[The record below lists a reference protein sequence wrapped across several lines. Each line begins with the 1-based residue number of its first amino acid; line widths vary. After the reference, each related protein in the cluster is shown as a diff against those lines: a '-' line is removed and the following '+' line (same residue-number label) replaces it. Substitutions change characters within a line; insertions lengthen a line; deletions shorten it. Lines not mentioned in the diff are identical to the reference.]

1 MGVHQYTHNKNE
13 TSDFMKKIFAAMA
26 VTAAVFTVTL
36 SGCEKAA
43 DEIVDE
49 ISDTTVCETVSE
61 SETEITEASETTT
74 ASSAEATVSTTT
86 NTTAETNKNVS
97 QTTSEAAASQ
107 AVPKTTSANN
117 AAAEK
122 FPVGEWIESRSYIY
136 NFDDKGNVSIDTGFH
151 TLNGAY
157 EYSGN
162 DFKIKLTS
170 GWGDPYTYNFTVR
183 FEDGYTA
190 LEYKGC
196 PEDKYMAFEPTGLL
210 TGYSSALGYA
220 DEFRLTPY
228 SGGLKNVTSL
238 SEIQGLWQYY
248 YSDAEPEDEIWV
260 FCGENIALLGN
271 RGFDK
276 FPETDENGYTVID
289 EDYGIAVDYEDGKG
303 EHMIYAQRLFR
314 TYGDTLYWCSS
325 TQDAQIFKQYQPEP
339 VPKDFLNGTMLANG
353 FLDGYF
359 IDMKNGM
366 GTIDYDD
373 YKAELKFN
381 GNKLTVTIDGETRT
395 FDCYYLPNE
404 DDNDIKELYIIDME
418 ALKNGEEDFYG
429 YLILRKK

>member
-1 MGVHQYTHNKNE
+1 
-13 TSDFMKKIFAAMA
+13 MKKIFAAMA
-26 VTAAVFTVTL
+26 VIAAVFTVTL
-36 SGCEKAA
+36 SGCEKKA

-74 ASSAEATVSTTT
+74 ASSAEVTTTTT
-86 NTTAETNKNVS
+86 NLTAETSEKVS
-97 QTTSEAAASQ
+97 QTTAEAAASQ
-107 AVPKTTSANN
+107 ALPKTTSANN
-117 AAAEK
+117 AAAGK

-151 TLNGAY
+151 TLNGTY

-162 DFKIKLTS
+162 DFKIKLAS

-196 PEDKYMAFEPTGLL
+196 TEDKYMAFEPTGLL

-248 YSDAEPEDEIWV
+248 YSDAEPEDDVWI
-260 FCGENIALLGN
+260 FCGDNIAMLGDS
-271 RGFDK
+271 GFDK
-276 FPETDENGYTVID
+276 FPETDENGYTIID
-289 EDYGIAVDYEDGKG
+289 EDYGIAVDYGDGKG
-303 EHMIYAQRLFR
+303 EHMIYAQRLLR
-314 TYGDTLYWCSS
+314 KYGDTLYLCGS

-339 VPKDFLNGTMLANG
+339 IPKDFLDGTMSAYGCADG

-359 IDMKNGM
+359 IDMKNGK
-366 GTIDYDD
+366 GSFGETIYDTD
-373 YKAELKFN
+373 SNAEIKFN
-381 GNKLTVTIDGETRT
+381 GNKITVTIDGETRT

-404 DDNDIKELYIIDME
+404 DDNDTKELYIVDME
-418 ALKNGEEDFYG
+418 ALKNGEEEFYG
-429 YLILRKK
+429 YLEKSEWLNNAIRKER

>member
-1 MGVHQYTHNKNE
+1 
-13 TSDFMKKIFAAMA
+13 MKKIFLTLIT
-26 VTAAVFTVTL
+26 VCIFTFA
-36 SGCEKAA
+36 GCEKTA

-61 SETEITEASETTT
+61 SKTEITEALETAT
-74 ASSAEATVSTTT
+74 ASSAEVTTT
-86 NTTAETNKNVS
+86 NSAAETSENVS
-97 QTTSEAAASQ
+97 QTTSEATASQ

-117 AAAEK
+117 LAAGK

-151 TLNGAY
+151 TLNGTY

-162 DFKIKLTS
+162 DFKIKLSS
-170 GWGDPYTYNFTVR
+170 GWGDPYTYDFTVR

-196 PEDKYMAFEPTGLL
+196 PENKYMAFEPTGLL
-210 TGYSSALGYA
+210 TGYSSALYYA

-228 SGGLKNVTSL
+228 RGGLKNVTSL

-248 YSDAEPEDEIWV
+248 YSDSEPDNEIWI
-260 FCGENIALLGN
+260 FCGDNIALLGN
-271 RGFDK
+271 SDFDK
-276 FPETDENGYTVID
+276 FPETDENGYTIID

-303 EHMIYAQRLFR
+303 EHMIYAQDLFR
-314 TYGDTLYWCSS
+314 IYGDTLYLCQS
-325 TQDAQIFKQYQPEP
+325 TQDAQIFKKYKPEP
-339 VPKDFLNGTMLANG
+339 VPKDFLDGTILSG
-353 FLDGYF
+353 GFSGEFLDGYF
-359 IDMKNGM
+359 IEMKNGM
-366 GTIDYDD
+366 GTVYVDD
-373 YKAELKFN
+373 SKAELKIN

-404 DDNDIKELYIIDME
+404 DDNDTKKLCIVDME

-429 YLILRKK
+429 YFILRKK